1 MVKRMVVLSGA
12 VWLMAGCSLFG
23 EMAPGSEEG
32 YFEPRS
38 AATQDPYW
46 ERFYALEQE
55 IARLRSKMGEPAA
68 SPLAT
73 QAAQTTKGES
83 APIAD
88 RQADAFLARLK
99 SKADKAVQ
107 VIDQAIAALDVA
119 PAAQDKTETLAVVP
133 ESVTPDDY
141 AVTSLSPQVA
151 VAGSVQRGEQG
162 QVVGQVTHSQSRQS
176 KYNYSLVY
184 VYQEPQPWNDMWDK
198 LEEADERDKWRGS
211 NPAKPSYFI
220 YVGAY
225 YRESDALKRHDTLSA
240 LFGEGPEMR
249 ANVQSSAL
257 ASN

>member
-12 VWLMAGCSLFG
+12 VWLLAGCSLFG

-68 SPLAT
+68 VPQAT
-73 QAAQTTKGES
+73 QVITGES

-88 RQADAFLARLK
+88 RQADEFLARLK

-119 PAAQDKTETLAVVP
+119 PAAQEQTEALAAVP
-133 ESVTPDDY
+133 EPVTPADY

-162 QVVGQVTHSQSRQS
+162 QVVGQVTHSQSRQA

-184 VYQEPQPWNDMWDK
+184 VYQEPQPWNDMWEK
-198 LEEADERDKWRGS
+198 LEEAQERDKWRGS